1 MSHTKSRTKKWS
13 RYSSACF
20 VLLCSNAFA
29 ESSNIEE
36 IQSEGISIKEV
47 KVTAVRENLIGIA
60 DSASEGVI
68 SNQRI
73 SNIPLSRSGE
83 VLEQVPGLI
92 VSQHSGD
99 GKANQYYLRGFNLD
113 HGTDFAVWLDG
124 MPLNM
129 PTHAHGQG
137 YIDSNWLMPELV
149 DSLEFKKGAYHAE
162 QGDFSAAGSTH
173 LHYAKTLPQSIAK
186 LTLGSY
192 GFQRLFNAGS
202 QSLADG
208 QFLYA
213 VEAQAY
219 DGAWDNNQNL
229 KKFNGLLRYST
240 GTEEHGWNITA
251 MGYDSKWD
259 ATDQVPKRAI
269 DSGFINRFGAIDA
282 TDGGETSR
290 YSLSGQWNEGVW
302 QANAYA
308 IHYKLDLFSNFTYFL
323 DDPINGDQFEQAD
336 KRNIFGG
343 ALKRGFS
350 ANIAGLETSHQIG
363 IQGRYDDI
371 DNVGLYRTVA
381 RQRLSTTRE
390 DAVKQASVGM
400 WWQGNWQLL
409 PSLRA
414 STGLR
419 EDIYQFDIDSN
430 IAENSGKAHSNI
442 FSPKLGLAWQASKQH
457 EFYVNWGRGFHS
469 NDGRGSTIRVDPVSG
484 DPAEKVNPLVKAT
497 SKELGWRA
505 NPIGNW
511 QTTLALFQL
520 DIDSELLFIG
530 DAGATEASRPSR
542 RVGLEWTNYIPINS
556 WSYIDADFAIARAR
570 FKDSDA
576 VGEYIPGSIAK
587 TASIGIA
594 FNHPSGWSASTRLRY
609 FGPRALVEDNSV
621 RSNSSLLT
629 NARIGYQISP
639 KTYSNLKVS
648 LALDIFNLFNRKV
661 SDIDYLYTSRLQ
673 NESADGVE
681 DVHTHPAEPRMARLS
696 LVLNY

>member
-1 MSHTKSRTKKWS
+1 MVKQPFFLYKNTRLLLLTALFKSAS
-13 RYSSACF
+13 
-20 VLLCSNAFA
+20 VFA
-29 ESSNIEE
+29 ESFNLEE
-36 IQSEGISIKEV
+36 IQLIEV
-47 KVTAVRENLIGIA
+47 KVTAVRENLIGVV
-60 DSASEGVI
+60 DTASEGVI

-73 SNIPLSRSGE
+73 SNIPLSRPGE

-92 VSQHSGD
+92 VSQHSGN

-137 YIDSNWLMPELV
+137 YIDSNWLMPELI

-173 LHYAKTLPQSIAK
+173 LHYTKTLPQSIAK

-192 GFQRLFNAGS
+192 GFQRLFNASS
-202 QSLADG
+202 QTIADG

-213 VEAQAY
+213 IEAQGY
-219 DGAWDNNQNL
+219 DGAWDNSQNL
-229 KKFNGLLRYST
+229 KKFNGLLRYSS
-240 GTEEHGWNITA
+240 GTEELGWTVTA
-251 MGYDSKWD
+251 MGYGSTWD

-269 DSGFINRFGAIDA
+269 NTGLIGRFGAIDA

-290 YSLSGQWNEGVW
+290 YSLSAEWHDNTW
-302 QANAYA
+302 QANFYA

-343 ALKRGFS
+343 ALKRGFI

-363 IQGRYDDI
+363 LQGRYDDI

-390 DAVKQASVGM
+390 DAVKQASVGL

-409 PSLRA
+409 PNLRA

-419 EDIYQFDIDSN
+419 QDIYHFDIDSN

-442 FSPKLGLAWQASKQH
+442 FSPKLGLAWHASKQH
-457 EFYVNWGRGFHS
+457 EFYINWGRGFHS

-505 NPIGNW
+505 NPLANW
-511 QTTLALFQL
+511 QTTLAIFQL

-542 RVGLEWTNYIPINS
+542 RMGIEWTNYIPINS
-556 WSYIDADFAIARAR
+556 WSYMDADFAIARAR
-570 FKDSDA
+570 FRDSDV
-576 VGEYIPGSIAK
+576 VGDYIPGSIAK

-594 FNHPSGWSASTRLRY
+594 INHPSGWSGSTRLRY
-609 FGPRALVEDNSV
+609 FGPRALIEDSSV
-621 RSNSSLLT
+621 KSSSSLLT
-629 NARIGYQISP
+629 SARVAYQFS
-639 KTYSNLKVS
+639 SKVN
-648 LALDIFNLFNRKV
+648 LALDIFNIFDRKV

-673 NESADGVE
+673 NEAAQGVE
-681 DVHTHPAEPRMARLS
+681 DIHTHPAEPRMARLS
-696 LVLNY
+696 LILNY